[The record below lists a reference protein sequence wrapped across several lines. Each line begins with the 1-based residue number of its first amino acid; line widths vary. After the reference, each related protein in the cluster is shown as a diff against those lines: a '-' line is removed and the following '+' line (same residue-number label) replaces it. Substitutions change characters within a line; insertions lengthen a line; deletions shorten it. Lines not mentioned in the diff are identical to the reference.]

1 MERDILCVDSNLSAF
16 DCSQKMVAARKGYAI
31 ILKDQK
37 PFGMVTEWDFLEK
50 LVSKS
55 VDPTKIRIEE
65 ICNSPLLS
73 CAQDLPTDQVIGLM
87 ANKGIRRIVVMEK
100 ENVVG
105 VITSKIVL
113 RIFRE
118 YVDKISSDIAR
129 LQSFH
134 FLGL

>member
-1 MERDILCVDSNLSAF
+1 MEKDILCVDSNLSAF
-16 DCSQKMVAARKGYAI
+16 ECSQKMVTSRKGYAI
-31 ILKDQK
+31 IVKDQK
-37 PFGMVTEWDFLEK
+37 PFGIVTEWDFLEK
-50 LVSKS
+50 VLSKRA
-55 VDPTKIRIEE
+55 DPMKMAIEE

-73 CAQDLPTDQVIGLM
+73 CAQDTPTDEVIELM
-87 ANKGIRRIVVMEK
+87 ANKGIRRMVVMDK
-100 ENVVG
+100 ESVVG

-118 YVDKISSDIAR
+118 YVNKVSSDIAR